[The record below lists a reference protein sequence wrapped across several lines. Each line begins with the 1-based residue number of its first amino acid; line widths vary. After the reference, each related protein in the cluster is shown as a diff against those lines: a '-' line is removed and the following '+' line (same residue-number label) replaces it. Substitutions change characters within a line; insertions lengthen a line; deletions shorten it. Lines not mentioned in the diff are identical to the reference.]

1 MNFWKPFLPYTGK
14 ISLLHWLVLYPFIV
28 CSVRLALRKPWKKN
42 TVLEAMV
49 CVSVVCVCMN
59 SSQNKGS
66 RTYIP
71 RWFIQTGA
79 QNSIKKCTKEGISFN
94 SWNPFATRWIR
105 CKRKSLWFGVSAVAE
120 RPCPSSTC
128 ATISLTNLSHVH
140 SPCNTG
146 FGFFLTLTLETSTF
160 LRILPC
166 TFFCWAHM

>member
-1 MNFWKPFLPYTGK
+1 MLRCIHKKKNEFLETISTLYRKDIIVALTCVVSIHSMFSKTGAEK
-14 ISLLHWLVLYPFIV
+14 TME
-28 CSVRLALRKPWKKN
+28 KN

-71 RWFIQTGA
+71 RWFIQTGT

-160 LRILPC
+160 LRI
-166 TFFCWAHM
+166 

>member
-1 MNFWKPFLPYTGK
+1 MLRCIHKKKW
-14 ISLLHWLVLYPFIV
+14 ISGNHFYLIQERYHCCIDLYPFIV

-94 SWNPFATRWIR
+94 SWDPFAIRWIR

-146 FGFFLTLTLETSTF
+146 FSFFLL
-160 LRILPC
+160 
-166 TFFCWAHM
+166 